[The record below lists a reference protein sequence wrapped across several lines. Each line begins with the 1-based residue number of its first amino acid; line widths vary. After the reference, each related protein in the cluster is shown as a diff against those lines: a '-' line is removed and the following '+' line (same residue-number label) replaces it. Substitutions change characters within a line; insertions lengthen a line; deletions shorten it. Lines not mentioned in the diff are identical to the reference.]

1 MARSTFVY
9 VTYIRTT
16 PEKLWWALTDAEFMK
31 QYWYAGYCESQWKAG
46 SRWRLLSKKGE
57 VFDDGEILE
66 IEPPRRMVIRW
77 VNQMK
82 PEFTAEG
89 PALCTIELEP
99 AGTAVKLSI
108 THSIERNPSKLL
120 AGVSMGWP
128 IVLSN
133 LKSILE
139 TGSIVVTP

>member
-1 MARSTFVY
+1 
-9 VTYIRTT
+9 
-16 PEKLWWALTDAEFMK
+16 MK
-31 QYWYAGYCESQWKAG
+31 QYWYCGYCESEWKAR
-46 SRWRLLSKKGE
+46 SCWRLLSKSGE

-77 VNQMK
+77 VNKIK

-89 PALCTIELEP
+89 QALCTIELEP

-108 THSIERNPSKLL
+108 THTIERDPSKLL

-139 TGSIVVTP
+139 TGSIVVQDDYSVVS